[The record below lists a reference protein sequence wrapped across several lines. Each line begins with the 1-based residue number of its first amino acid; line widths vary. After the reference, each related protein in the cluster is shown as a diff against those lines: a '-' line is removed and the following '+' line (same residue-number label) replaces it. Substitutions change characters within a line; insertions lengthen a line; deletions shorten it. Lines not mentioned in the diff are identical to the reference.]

1 MLNVC
6 YISILVRAFFFTRR
20 YICLKNHLND
30 KWTSFP
36 ACLDLTAGE
45 RVGDGE
51 RRDLGGQIRLRG
63 EKGLLLPITFL
74 FLQLR
79 TSKVEV
85 LLRTINQK
93 AFLSCECFLNGVK
106 KLFMCGLIMLGLA
119 HSKLFIKSPRITLR
133 SSRPPSSLGREPT
146 RREKRK
152 YVFSRA
158 RKKGGEKIVW
168 VFGARGKKLFYI
180 PLPFSGRHFK
190 RIVAKK
196 KLSQHSQLQSLYLSR
211 QISPSPWVG

>member
-1 MLNVC
+1 
-6 YISILVRAFFFTRR
+6 
-20 YICLKNHLND
+20 
-30 KWTSFP
+30 
-36 ACLDLTAGE
+36 
-45 RVGDGE
+45 
-51 RRDLGGQIRLRG
+51 
-63 EKGLLLPITFL
+63 
-74 FLQLR
+74 
-79 TSKVEV
+79 
-85 LLRTINQK
+85 
-93 AFLSCECFLNGVK
+93 
-106 KLFMCGLIMLGLA
+106 MCGLMMLGLA

-146 RREKRK
+146 RREKLK

-196 KLSQHSQLQSLYLSR
+196 SCPNTPNSSLYICQDRFLLLRGLGDEGTRSHVWHSGFELSLGYFPPALPR
-211 QISPSPWVG
+211 NAPFPKK